1 MPGRRFVEW
10 QQRLDELVRRHGV
23 PGASLAVLADGDVS
37 TAASGTL
44 NVEAGVTA
52 TPASVFQ
59 IGSIT
64 KIFTTTLVMRLVD
77 EHLLDLD
84 QLVATVLPELRLA
97 DADALSRIT
106 VRHLLTHTSGIPGDH
121 FVDTGRGD
129 DAVAKYAE
137 TCADLG
143 LVHPVG
149 ALMSYCNTGFVLAGR
164 IVERLTGQP
173 WREALR
179 TRLLEPAG
187 LHETVS
193 LPEDAL
199 RFRVAYGHDVD
210 GDRPPTLVAR
220 WQLPPSTAPAGST
233 LCATARDVVGM
244 ARVHLD
250 GGLGVN
256 GREVL
261 TDASVAAMRT
271 RSVLLHRGSTAAG
284 WGLGWA
290 LYDWNGRRAFGH
302 DGGTIGQ
309 SSFLRVVPD
318 AGVAIAL
325 LTNGGRA
332 EDLYQE
338 LFDGLL
344 AEFCDLALPP
354 RPTPPDVPVDL
365 DLTAYAGTYA
375 TVGRRVELTVE
386 DRGLV
391 ARVSATDALAEVV
404 DQPVEEYVL
413 VPVEKDLFLTRQA
426 DARSWTPVAFSTL
439 EDGSVYAHFGL
450 RAVPKVG

>member
-37 TAASGTL
+37 TAASGVL
-44 NVEAGVTA
+44 NVGTGVTA
-52 TPASVFQ
+52 TPDSVFQ

-77 EHLLDLD
+77 EHQLDLD
-84 QLVATVLPELRLA
+84 QKVAELLPEFRLA
-97 DADALSRIT
+97 DADALGRIT

-129 DAVAKYAE
+129 DAVEKYVE

-143 LVHPVG
+143 LVHPIG
-149 ALMSYCNTGFVLAGR
+149 SLMSYCNTGFVLAGR
-164 IVERLTGQP
+164 IVERLTGLP

-179 TRLLEPAG
+179 TRLLRPAG
-187 LHETVS
+187 LRETTA
-193 LPEDAL
+193 LPEEAL

-210 GDRPPTLVAR
+210 GDQPPTLVAR
-220 WQLPPSTAPAGST
+220 WQLPSSTAPAGST

-271 RSVLLHRGSTAAG
+271 RSVALHRGATAVG

-338 LFDGLL
+338 LFEGLL

-354 RPTPPDVPVDL
+354 RRTPPDVPVGL
-365 DLTAYAGTYA
+365 DLTKYAGTYA
-375 TVGRRVELTVE
+375 TVGRHVELAVE

-391 ARVSATDALAEVV
+391 AKVSATDALAEVV
-404 DQPVEEYVL
+404 AQPVEEYVL
-413 VPVEKDLFLTRQA
+413 VPVEEDLFLTRAA

-439 EDGSVYAHFGL
+439 EDGSRYAHLGL
-450 RAVPKVG
+450 RALPKVS